1 MAPLVKAGRNMTRTR
16 EVSILAR
23 LFFPLLL
30 LCAYVAG
37 QQPNSPAPTANAG
50 EQDSTKPGL
59 VTPAV
64 AAPGTIVV
72 PAGTKVPLVLVQ
84 AISTKTARPGDNVYA
99 QTNFPLAL
107 NNSIVI
113 PSGTYVEG
121 TVAKVKRAGRMG
133 GHAELLF
140 AFKSLLFP
148 NGYMVYLPGAVDN
161 MPGMESGKMK
171 DKEGTIEGPGKKG
184 KDAATIGGT
193 AATGGLIGL
202 SAGARGAGIG
212 AAAGGVLGLGIAL
225 ATRNTEVRLPPGTN
239 VEMVLQRPLVLEKDR
254 LQGPADSYFIETAPV
269 LKHSL
274 HRHVPP
280 APPEESGP
288 RIEPQ

>member
-1 MAPLVKAGRNMTRTR
+1 MLVRR
-16 EVSILAR
+16 
-23 LFFPLLL
+23 FFPLLL
-30 LCAYVAG
+30 FSAYVAG
-37 QQPNSPAPTANAG
+37 QQPSSPGPATNAG

-59 VTPAV
+59 VTPV
-64 AAPGTIVV
+64 AAGPGTVVV

-99 QTNFPLAL
+99 QTNFPFAM

-121 TVAKVKRAGRMG
+121 TITKVKRAGRMG
-133 GHAELLF
+133 NHAEILF

-148 NGYMVYLPGAVDN
+148 NGYMVSLPGALDN
-161 MPGMESGKMK
+161 VPGMESGKMK

-193 AATGGLIGL
+193 AATGGLVGL

-225 ATRNTEVRLPPGTN
+225 ATRNTEVRLPPGTG
-239 VEMVLQRPLVLEKDR
+239 VEMVLQRPLVLERAK
-254 LQGPADSYFIETAPV
+254 LQRSQDVDFLAPAPA
-269 LKHSL
+269 LKHTG
-274 HRHVPP
+274 HQYPP
-280 APPEESGP
+280 APAEDGP
-288 RIEPQ
+288 IIEPR